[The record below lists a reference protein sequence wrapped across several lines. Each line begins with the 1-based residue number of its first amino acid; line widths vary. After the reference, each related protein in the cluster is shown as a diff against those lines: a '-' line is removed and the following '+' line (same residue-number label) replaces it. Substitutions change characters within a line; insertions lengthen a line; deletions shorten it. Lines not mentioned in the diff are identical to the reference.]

1 MIEGVKA
8 LTKQLRRP
16 LVVGVGIA
24 VSLAV
29 LTGCGG
35 NQGETQRQ
43 PPAAAAPQADSKNV
57 DIANRGSRFAHLR
70 LSTCRTRIGGD
81 VRVHRLSCTR
91 AQDLEGALGDYR
103 LFGSRKGNTDVYRSS
118 TRRGAGWRC
127 SASLRKAAIIEHVCW
142 RRGQILM
149 FKFAG

>member
-1 MIEGVKA
+1 MPGNRLGK
-8 LTKQLRRP
+8 LRRWP
-16 LVVGVGIA
+16 LAAAVGIA
-24 VSLAV
+24 VSLVV
-29 LTGCGG
+29 LTGCGD

-57 DIANRGSRFAHLR
+57 DVANRGSRFAHLR

-81 VRVHRLSCTR
+81 VRVHRLSCKK
-91 AQDLEGALGDYR
+91 AQDLEGVLADYR
-103 LFGSRKGNTDVYRSS
+103 LFGSRKGKPDVYRSGA
-118 TRRGAGWRC
+118 RRGAGWRC
-127 SASLRKAAIIEHVCW
+127 SARLSKAAIIQHLCW